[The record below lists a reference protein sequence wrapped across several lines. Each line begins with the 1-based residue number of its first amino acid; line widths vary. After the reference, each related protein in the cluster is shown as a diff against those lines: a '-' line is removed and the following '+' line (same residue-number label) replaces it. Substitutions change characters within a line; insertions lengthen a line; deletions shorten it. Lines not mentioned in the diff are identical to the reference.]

1 MKLKGC
7 YISGNDY
14 MSQYY
19 RSITG
24 NRIVPSTIYE
34 RAMMFFVGLF
44 GSLTMLTS
52 FASVKFIPVS
62 DATTLIFTVPL
73 FTMILAAIFLQERL
87 TVLKII
93 CGKLLSTL
101 KMIKVIGHIIFLYFF
116 GEL

>member
-1 MKLKGC
+1 
-7 YISGNDY
+7 

-34 RAMMFFVGLF
+34 RTMIFFVGLF

-73 FTMILAAIFLQERL
+73 FTMILAAVFLKERL
-87 TVLKII
+87 TMSNRGQKSFYHFLYPARFLYLI
-93 CGKLLSTL
+93 CG
-101 KMIKVIGHIIFLYFF
+101 
-116 GEL
+116 